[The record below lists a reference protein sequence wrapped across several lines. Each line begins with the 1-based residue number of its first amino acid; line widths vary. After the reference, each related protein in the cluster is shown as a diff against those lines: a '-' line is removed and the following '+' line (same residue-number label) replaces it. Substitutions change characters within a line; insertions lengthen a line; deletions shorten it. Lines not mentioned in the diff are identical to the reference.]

1 MSIFESKEFWST
13 TVIKNKEKEFDR
25 NSISIGIIE
34 QSKKANINVGSFSGN
49 LHIYISS
56 FGDNN
61 SNTLKF
67 LKNLMS
73 QYYKLKLVIIVEQI
87 IT

>member
-1 MSIFESKEFWST
+1 MILFESKEFWST
-13 TVIKNKEKEFDR
+13 TVIKNKEEEFDR

-34 QSKKANINVGSFSGN
+34 QSKKAYISVGSFSGN
-49 LHIYISS
+49 LHI
-56 FGDNN
+56 NT
-61 SNTLKF
+61 SNTLIF